1 MLFDKLREFSKTDRM
16 AAFDGENFISFCEL
30 WKLSEAVALY
40 LQKYNSKLPVAI
52 YGDKEN
58 EMLVCIYGSLKAGR
72 PYVVLPSYY
81 PQQRIDAILNDC
93 GADIV
98 LNPAEKRILNRDI
111 EVLTYDDI
119 KALAVKYDGQE
130 APKEN
135 HVKPGDDI
143 CILYTSG
150 STGVPKGVVLTYEN
164 IMNKIEQSQI
174 TMKDVYSKDG
184 GRAVNF
190 SAYSFSA
197 SLGSVFNTVATA
209 GATLYNVPKSVLK
222 DHDEL
227 MKFLFEVQ
235 PNSLFGT
242 PNLIS
247 RMLAAPEFDC
257 VGFKSLRYICTGG
270 EPLSAELAIRLKA
283 RFPDLILFNGYGTTE
298 TSACPMLCHIT
309 DELIAK
315 MKGYFP
321 IGAPIPETDVFLLD
335 ENDNVITS
343 DNVVGELI
351 IAGKCVSRG
360 YLNRPE
366 LTDTAF
372 FTTAKGERAYRT
384 KDLAKRIDGL
394 YYFVGRKDNQ
404 VKIGGNRIELEDVE
418 ANLRTVDIVRE
429 CSVTVKKG
437 AVDFLVAFV
446 VLKDKSLSNMKAIL
460 AIKNELKAHVESH
473 MIPQKIIFVDELPK
487 NINMKVDRVA
497 LKNIVNETIE

>member
-1 MLFDKLREFSKTDRM
+1 MLFDKLYEFSKTDRM
-16 AAFDGENFISFCEL
+16 AAFDGEKFISYRDL
-30 WKLSEAVALY
+30 WMLSEAVALY
-40 LQKYNSKLPVAI
+40 LQKDNSKLPVAI

-58 EMLVCIYGSLKAGR
+58 GMLVCIYGALKAGR

-81 PQQRIDAILNDC
+81 PQQRVDAILKDC

-98 LNPAEKRILNRDI
+98 LNPAEKRIENRNI
-111 EVLTYDDI
+111 EVLTAKEID
-119 KALAVKYDGQE
+119 ALAVKYKGKE

-135 HVKPGDDI
+135 HVKPGDNI

-150 STGVPKGVVLTYEN
+150 STGIPKGVVLTYEN
-164 IMNKIEQSQI
+164 IMYKIEQSTL
-174 TMKDVYSKDG
+174 TMKGVYPEEG
-184 GRAVNF
+184 GKGVNF

-197 SLGSVFNTVATA
+197 SLGSVFNTIPTV
-209 GATLYNVPKSVLK
+209 GATLYNVPRAVLK
-222 DHDEL
+222 DHDKL

-242 PNLIS
+242 PSMIT
-247 RMLAAPEFDC
+247 RMLATPQFDS
-257 VGFKSLRYICTGG
+257 VGFSSLRYLCTGG
-270 EPLSAELAIRLKA
+270 EPLSSELAIRLKA
-283 RFPDLILFNGYGTTE
+283 RFPDLILYNGYGTTE
-298 TSACPMLCHIT
+298 TAASPMLCSIT

-315 MKGYFP
+315 MSGYFP
-321 IGAPIPETDVFLLD
+321 IGAPLLESGAFLLD
-335 ENDNVITS
+335 DNGNEITE

-351 IAGKCVSRG
+351 ISGKCVSRG

-366 LTDTAF
+366 LTETAF

-429 CSVTVKKG
+429 CAVTVKKG

-446 VLKDKSLSNMKAIL
+446 VRKDSSMSNMKAIL
-460 AIKNELKAHVESH
+460 ATKNELKARVESH
-473 MIPQKIIFVDELPK
+473 MIPQKIVFVDELPK
-487 NINMKVDRVA
+487 NINLKVDRVA
-497 LKNIVNETIE
+497 LKNIANEM